1 MRKRKRSVRK
11 GKGKGEGG
19 EIAAEGEQVTAEE
32 RGEGVV

>member
-11 GKGKGEGG
+11 GKGEGG
-19 EIAAEGEQVTAEE
+19 KIAAEGEQVTAEE